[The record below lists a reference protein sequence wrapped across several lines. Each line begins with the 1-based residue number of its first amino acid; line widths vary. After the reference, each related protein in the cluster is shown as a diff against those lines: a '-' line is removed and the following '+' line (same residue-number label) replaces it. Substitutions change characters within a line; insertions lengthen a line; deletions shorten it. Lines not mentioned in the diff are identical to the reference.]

1 MRDRWEQIEQNAR
14 EFWLDV
20 HAVTSNFF
28 GEKDWKWLIQNDNQH
43 QAGDDAQ
50 PATGLWERFKKEIMT
65 NARFYS
71 EDSAFEDRMILGVGA
86 AAYAIPYGLGRLFYD
101 GTLNLVE
108 YATWRVTDHAY
119 TPSHPEGRKKNGH
132 ALGAPLAAPF
142 VALAVT
148 IEAIARV
155 AGISAYG
162 GHIIQAAGK
171 RSANLSKYT
180 RGIFGKYSAESI
192 QKNVD
197 GLSARPQSAWDIAD
211 RCAYVTLPGVI
222 AFAEILGAVALT
234 STFGLG
240 EGVGRS
246 LGVSRRGAASITLA
260 SKVSANIMSR
270 YVGKCTGTYDAVS
283 LKKDCGIIFGK
294 INNGWEALDA
304 LGAFTLPLAIGLV
317 ETSAALAL
325 TGTFGGTEILGR
337 VIGISAY
344 GGHIIQAAGKRAA
357 NLSKYTRGIFGKYS
371 AESIQKNVDGLS
383 ARPQSAWDIADR
395 CAYVT
400 LPGVIAFAEILG
412 AVALTST
419 FGLGEGVGRSLGVSR
434 RGAASITLASKVS
447 ANIMSRYVGKCTG
460 TYDAVSLKKD
470 CGIIF
475 GKINNGWE
483 ALDALGAFTLPLTIG
498 LVEASAALALTGT
511 LGLGES
517 LGRLAGISDRSKN
530 GVLATLATMG
540 HFLGFSHSTEHYTRA
555 FTKPV
560 RSWWD
565 ACDVVGTVMS
575 GVTIGL
581 LATVISTPLALI
593 GMSKSNYHRFN
604 YYRHRIKNAINERR
618 DVAVDR
624 ALEEYH
630 AAELEKCE
638 SSFSGAFFSK
648 FNILNIIGQTVYA
661 FSRYILAPFAYTLGI
676 AFKNFGGIIPL
687 VKWMAAPIPD
697 NETVEG
703 SVRQR
708 FADLKK
714 SLNEY
719 GHLQMENVEHGLK
732 IANDRT
738 LMGKIKFGLFSEGRK
753 IMSLGHTPEEKVLS
767 EFSSKFEEYVRATKR
782 QKQSVSTHAFFK
794 DDIAWN
800 KKRFDYD
807 TMVAHIQQSFGSQ
820 VDKRAVANIAE
831 LIKNDIISAGD
842 QNTRRLE
849 N

>member
-28 GEKDWKWLIQNDNQH
+28 GEQDWKWLIQNDNQH

-50 PATGLWERFKKEIMT
+50 PATGLWERFKKEMMT

-222 AFAEILGAVALT
+222 AFADILGAVALT

-344 GGHIIQAAGKRAA
+344 GGHIIQAAGKRSANLSKYTRGIFGKYSAESIQKNVDGLSARPQSAWDIADRCAYVTLPGVIAFADILGAVALTSTFGLGEGVGRSLGVSRRGAASITLASKVSANIMSRYVGKCTGTYDAVSLKKDCGIIFGKINNGWEALDALGAFTLPLAIGLVETSAALALTGTFGGTEILGRVIGISAYGGHIIQAAGKSSA

-498 LVEASAALALTGT
+498 LVEASAA
-511 LGLGES
+511 
-517 LGRLAGISDRSKN
+517 
-530 GVLATLATMG
+530 
-540 HFLGFSHSTEHYTRA
+540 
-555 FTKPV
+555 
-560 RSWWD
+560 
-565 ACDVVGTVMS
+565 
-575 GVTIGL
+575 
-581 LATVISTPLALI
+581 
-593 GMSKSNYHRFN
+593 
-604 YYRHRIKNAINERR
+604 
-618 DVAVDR
+618 
-624 ALEEYH
+624 
-630 AAELEKCE
+630 
-638 SSFSGAFFSK
+638 
-648 FNILNIIGQTVYA
+648 
-661 FSRYILAPFAYTLGI
+661 
-676 AFKNFGGIIPL
+676 
-687 VKWMAAPIPD
+687 
-697 NETVEG
+697 
-703 SVRQR
+703 
-708 FADLKK
+708 
-714 SLNEY
+714 
-719 GHLQMENVEHGLK
+719 
-732 IANDRT
+732 
-738 LMGKIKFGLFSEGRK
+738 
-753 IMSLGHTPEEKVLS
+753 
-767 EFSSKFEEYVRATKR
+767 
-782 QKQSVSTHAFFK
+782 
-794 DDIAWN
+794 
-800 KKRFDYD
+800 
-807 TMVAHIQQSFGSQ
+807 
-820 VDKRAVANIAE
+820 
-831 LIKNDIISAGD
+831 
-842 QNTRRLE
+842 
-849 N
+849 

>member
-28 GEKDWKWLIQNDNQH
+28 GEQDWKLLIQNDNQH

-50 PATGLWERFKKEIMT
+50 PATGLWERFKKEMMT

-246 LGVSRRGAASITLA
+246 LGI
-260 SKVSANIMSR
+260 SK
-270 YVGKCTGTYDAVS
+270 
-283 LKKDCGIIFGK
+283 
-294 INNGWEALDA
+294 
-304 LGAFTLPLAIGLV
+304 
-317 ETSAALAL
+317 
-325 TGTFGGTEILGR
+325 
-337 VIGISAY
+337 
-344 GGHIIQAAGKRAA
+344 
-357 NLSKYTRGIFGKYS
+357 
-371 AESIQKNVDGLS
+371 
-383 ARPQSAWDIADR
+383 
-395 CAYVT
+395 
-400 LPGVIAFAEILG
+400 
-412 AVALTST
+412 
-419 FGLGEGVGRSLGVSR
+419 

-661 FSRYILAPFAYTLGI
+661 FSRYILAPFAY
-676 AFKNFGGIIPL
+676 
-687 VKWMAAPIPD
+687 
-697 NETVEG
+697 
-703 SVRQR
+703 
-708 FADLKK
+708 
-714 SLNEY
+714 
-719 GHLQMENVEHGLK
+719 
-732 IANDRT
+732 
-738 LMGKIKFGLFSEGRK
+738 
-753 IMSLGHTPEEKVLS
+753 
-767 EFSSKFEEYVRATKR
+767 
-782 QKQSVSTHAFFK
+782 
-794 DDIAWN
+794 
-800 KKRFDYD
+800 
-807 TMVAHIQQSFGSQ
+807 
-820 VDKRAVANIAE
+820 
-831 LIKNDIISAGD
+831 
-842 QNTRRLE
+842 
-849 N
+849 